1 MAYTPELS
9 DKSSCTLRRIA
20 WFLNIPMTTALE
32 QIIDIMPAFL
42 NKEKV
47 CEGCRDKSRCTDCA
61 FKLKNNFKDNSLIKI
76 LPKRRNNQCPI

>member
-32 QIIDIMPAFL
+32 QIVD
-42 NKEKV
+42 V
-47 CEGCRDKSRCTDCA
+47 CPH
-61 FKLKNNFKDNSLIKI
+61 FWIKKKTI
-76 LPKRRNNQCPI
+76 

>member
-32 QIIDIMPAFL
+32 QIVDVIPAFL
-42 NKEKV
+42 DKGKV
-47 CEGCRDKSRCTDCA
+47 CKGCRDKSRCADCA
-61 FKLKNNFKDNSLIKI
+61 FNKNNNYKGNSLIKI
-76 LPKRRNNQCPI
+76 LPERRNNQCPI

>member
-32 QIIDIMPAFL
+32 QIMDVMPAFL
-42 NKEKV
+42 DKERV
-47 CEGCRDKSRCTDCA
+47 CKGCRDKSRCADCA
-61 FKLKNNFKDNSLIKI
+61 FKKNNNRKGNSLIKI
-76 LPKRRNNQCPI
+76 LPERRNNRCPI

>member
-32 QIIDIMPAFL
+32 QIIEVIPAFL
-42 NKEKV
+42 DKERV
-47 CEGCRDKSRCTDCA
+47 CGKCRDKSRCADCA
-61 FKLKNNFKDNSLIKI
+61 FKKNNNCNGDSLNKI
-76 LPKRRNNQCPI
+76 LQERRNNQCPI